1 MKEILSYAN
10 INYIYL
16 NFGKNYRDTIILEKE
31 DINMK
36 FFVKQCLKMFVQN
49 FLLPIIYK
57 IYSRK
62 PIDKDLVIFADAHN
76 SEIPYS
82 MKLMKEKIS
91 QRKFNIEECY
101 TDYQSGSYIKI
112 IFEMIRFMKLYAKA
126 KYVFICDNFLPVS
139 SCKKRKGTVV
149 IQLWHAGGIL
159 KKFAYDTED
168 DIPSYYKGNVF
179 KNYDIVTV
187 SDECCIP
194 VYESAMKLKRDVIR
208 ATGISRTDYLFL
220 DSYKDNCYKSF
231 YEKYPQAKG
240 KKIVLW
246 APTFRGKAN
255 DPFLLGQEYINK
267 LKNELESEWF
277 VITKVH
283 PHLDTKKHISDSEIP
298 TEELLP
304 IIDILITDYSSIIF
318 DYSLLNKPL
327 LLFAPDY
334 EEYIQKRGFYIPYE
348 SIPGRIVKEGELLY
362 KELLNEYNNFNADE
376 MIKFAKKYMG
386 SCDGSCT
393 EKLIDI
399 LINEFS

>member
-1 MKEILSYAN
+1 
-10 INYIYL
+10 
-16 NFGKNYRDTIILEKE
+16 
-31 DINMK
+31 MK

-208 ATGISRTDYLFL
+208 ATGVSRTDYLFL

-334 EEYIQKRGFYIPYE
+334 EEYIQKRGFYISYE